1 MKVRITAGT
10 YGRRDERGFLKP
22 VRRGETCD
30 VSETEGARLCSLGIA
45 EAIEQHNCVGAA
57 EPETAKPEDHPVP
70 DTSNRGELA
79 AMRISALRI
88 LADNRGAMNVRKMS
102 KEECIEFILA
112 HPEAVPEEG
121 NGGDEEDD
129 APPVFDAGEILA

>member
-1 MKVRITAGT
+1 MKVKITAGT
-10 YGRRDERGFLKP
+10 YGRRDESGVLRP

-30 VSETEGARLCSLGIA
+30 VSETEGVRLCSLGIA
-45 EAIEQHNCVGAA
+45 EAIEQ
-57 EPETAKPEDHPVP
+57 EKTETAKPEEHPVP

-88 LADNRGAMNVRKMS
+88 LADNRGAKNVRKMS

-129 APPVFDAGEILA
+129 APPVFDAGEILI

>member
-1 MKVRITAGT
+1 MKVKITAGT
-10 YGRRDERGFLKP
+10 YGRRDESGVLRP

-45 EAIEQHNCVGAA
+45 EPIEQA
-57 EPETAKPEDHPVP
+57 EPEKTKPEEHPVP
-70 DTSNRGELA
+70 DISDRGELS

-88 LADNRGAMNVRKMS
+88 LADNRGATNVRKMS
-102 KEECIEFILA
+102 KEECIEFILD
-112 HPEAVPEEG
+112 HPEAIPEEG

-129 APPVFDAGEILA
+129 APPVFDAGEILT

>member
-1 MKVRITAGT
+1 MRPEGNMTVKITAGI
-10 YGRRDERGFLKP
+10 YGWRDERGFLKP
-22 VRRGETCD
+22 VRNGETCE
-30 VSETEGARLCSLGIA
+30 VSETEGARLCSLGVA
-45 EAIEQHNCVGAA
+45 EAVKQE
-57 EPETAKPEDHPVP
+57 EPEEKKPEEHPIP
-70 DTSNRGELA
+70 DLSNRKELS

-112 HPEAVPEEG
+112 HPEAIPEEG

-129 APPVFDAGEILA
+129 APPVFDAGEILT